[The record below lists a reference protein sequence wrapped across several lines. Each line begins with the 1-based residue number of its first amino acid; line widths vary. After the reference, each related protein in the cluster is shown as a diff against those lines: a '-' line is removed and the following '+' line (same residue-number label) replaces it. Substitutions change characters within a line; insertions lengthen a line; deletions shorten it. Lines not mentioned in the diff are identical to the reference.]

1 MAPVK
6 FDDIPKVAT
15 EVLADDYQTSGYVL
29 KAKQKTS
36 WGGAVLSTQ
45 VDVLAD
51 DKCATP
57 SKLTWKLPVPFGC
70 PFICVDK
77 LEMDKGGKYK
87 LEASTEKA
95 YPGLKVEVK
104 SDLADLNK
112 TMVGCTYSGVKNLQV
127 KMEHKLTKPQDFT
140 GEVTYACPVAVCG
153 VKFNQALLSGG
164 LPDFGV
170 RFLKGPFFASITAK
184 EKLAV
189 YTAHCM
195 YQATPE
201 VKLAASYQHGGKGSG
216 NGSLAISCKGLYK
229 VKVSQDQTVCCSVKH
244 SVTKGFT
251 VLAGAKY
258 GIAKG
263 DLSYGLQL
271 SVE

>member
-1 MAPVK
+1 MAPTK

-15 EVLADDYQTSGYVL
+15 EVLADDYQVSGYVL
-29 KAKQKTS
+29 KAKQKTTWS
-36 WGGAVLSTQ
+36 GAVLSTQ
-45 VDVLAD
+45 VDLLSD

-57 SKLTWKLPVPFGC
+57 SKLTWKLPAPFGC
-70 PFICVDK
+70 PAMSVDK

-170 RFLKGPFFASITAK
+170 RVCKGPFFGAVMAK

-201 VKLAASYQHGGKGSG
+201 VTVAATYQHGGKASG
-216 NGSLAISCKGLYK
+216 NFSLAMSCKGLYK
-229 VKVSQDQTVCCSVKH
+229 LKVSQDQSVCCSVKH
-244 SVTKGFT
+244 SVAKGLT

-258 GIAKG
+258 SVVKG
-263 DLSYGLQL
+263 DLSYGLQV

>member
-1 MAPVK
+1 MAPTK

-15 EVLADDYQTSGYVL
+15 EVLADDYQVSGYVL
-29 KAKQKTS
+29 KAKQKTTWS
-36 WGGAVLSTQ
+36 GAVLSTQ
-45 VDVLAD
+45 VDLLSD

-57 SKLTWKLPVPFGC
+57 SKLTWKLPAPFGC
-70 PFICVDK
+70 PAMSVDK

-87 LEASTEKA
+87 LEASLDKA
-95 YPGLKVEVK
+95 CPGMKLDCK

-112 TMVGCTYSGVKNLQV
+112 AFIGCTYTGIKNLQV
-127 KMEHKLTKPQDFT
+127 KMEHKLVKPMDFT

-153 VKFNQALLSGG
+153 MKFTSAVLSGG

-170 RFLKGPFFASITAK
+170 RMFKGPMFASIMAK
-184 EKLAV
+184 EKLSV

-201 VKLAASYQHGGKGSG
+201 VKLAATYQHGGKGSG
-216 NGSLAISCKGLYK
+216 SGSLAISCKGLYK

-258 GIAKG
+258 GVAKG